1 MNISREE
8 AWRLFNEYVDSG
20 SLQKHSLAVEAAMRA
35 YSRKHGEDEEK
46 WGICGL
52 LHDFDFEKYPDKHP
66 YTGVE
71 ILKEKGYPEDITE
84 AILGHAL
91 YTGVPRESLMAKCLY
106 AVDELCGFIYAL
118 ACIRPT
124 KLEGMAPK
132 SVKKNLK
139 KKGFAANINREEIEQ
154 GIEELGV
161 DRDEHIALVI
171 EAMQEIAEE
180 LGFKI

>member
-1 MNISREE
+1 MNILREE
-8 AWRLFNEYVDSG
+8 AWRLLNEHVNSE
-20 SLQKHSLAVEAAMRA
+20 SLQKHSLAVETAMRA
-35 YSRKHGEDEEK
+35 YACKYSEDEEK

-66 YTGVE
+66 YAGVE
-71 ILKEKGYPEDITE
+71 ILKQKEYPEDIIQ

-91 YTGVPRESLMAKCLY
+91 YTDVPRKSLMAKCLY
-106 AVDELCGFIYAL
+106 AVDELAGFIYAL
-118 ACIRPT
+118 ACIRPD
-124 KLEGMAPK
+124 KLDGMTPK

-139 KKGFAANINREEIEQ
+139 KKGFAAKINREEIEQ

-171 EAMQEIAEE
+171 EAMQGIAKE
-180 LGFKI
+180 LGFL